1 MLVKL
6 DYLEKRNSCHIALSD
21 SDVRER
27 LMHAFSV
34 PNKEKRF
41 VSGANARFVPDR
53 KYFIT
58 PTGTFNFGIAFEI
71 IKWLRTYVLD
81 RTVEYDLSDSFK
93 EKFCQDDPGEIHDDL
108 AFQLRDYQRDCV
120 KLALT
125 YKFGTFV
132 LGTGA
137 GKTLTISS
145 IIHNLFSMSQVKRV
159 MILVPDNGLVV

>member
-58 PTGTFNFGIAFEI
+58 PTGTFNFGIASEI
-71 IKWLRTYVLD
+71 IKWLKTYVLD
-81 RTVEYDLSDSFK
+81 RTVEYELSDSFK
-93 EKFCQDDPGEIHDDL
+93 EKFCQDDPGEIHDDFDGFDNCGVEL
-108 AFQLRDYQRDCV
+108 LFTVIFGQKINRME
-120 KLALT
+120 KTINLT
-125 YKFGTFV
+125 TC
-132 LGTGA
+132 
-137 GKTLTISS
+137 
-145 IIHNLFSMSQVKRV
+145 
-159 MILVPDNGLVV
+159 